1 MISIIIFNSMR
12 NDHHTIFGIN
22 GCHAVLE
29 SKKYK
34 IIEIL
39 IQSGSPAEKDGRITH
54 ILGYHGGHIKML
66 PSTQFKSNFK
76 QWRTQG
82 IVVRFSGRIDYD
94 LPSYNEK
101 TGNIC
106 LLALDGIEDPQN
118 FGQIIRTSECA
129 GIDGIIIT
137 KHSSCGITDAVL
149 QVSQGAFTQLP
160 IYIVNNLNQTALQL
174 KNEDFWIT
182 AVENSIESKKW
193 SEIDYSGKILL
204 IVGSEGRG
212 VKKINLDNSDFQATI
227 PMQGSINSLN
237 ISAAVSVILFE
248 RLRQLSS

>member
-1 MISIIIFNSMR
+1 M
-12 NDHHTIFGIN
+12 
-22 GCHAVLE
+22 
-29 SKKYK
+29 
-34 IIEIL
+34 
-39 IQSGSPAEKDGRITH
+39 
-54 ILGYHGGHIKML
+54 
-66 PSTQFKSNFK
+66 
-76 QWRTQG
+76 
-82 IVVRFSGRIDYD
+82 
-94 LPSYNEK
+94 
-101 TGNIC
+101 
-106 LLALDGIEDPQN
+106 
-118 FGQIIRTSECA
+118 
-129 GIDGIIIT
+129 
-137 KHSSCGITDAVL
+137 

-237 ISAAVSVILFE
+237 ISVAVSVILFE

>member
-1 MISIIIFNSMR
+1 MISIIIFNLMR

-22 GCHAVLE
+22 GSYAVLE

-39 IQSGSPAEKDGRITH
+39 IRSGSSAEKDGRITH
-54 ILGYHGGHIKML
+54 VLGYHGGHIKIL
-66 PSTQFKSNFK
+66 SSTQFKSNFQK
-76 QWRTQG
+76 WRTQG
-82 IVVRFSGRIDYD
+82 IVVRFSGKINSN
-94 LPSYNEK
+94 LPSYNHK
-101 TGNIC
+101 KGNIC

-137 KHSSCGITDAVL
+137 KHSSCGITDTVL

-160 IYIVNNLNQTALQL
+160 IYIVNNLNQTASQL

-182 AVENSIESKKW
+182 AAENSIESKNW
-193 SEIDYSGKILL
+193 HEIDYRGKVL
-204 IVGSEGRG
+204 IIIGSEGRG
-212 VKKINLDNSDFQATI
+212 IKKINLDNSDFQTTI

-237 ISAAVSVILFE
+237 VSASVSAILFE
-248 RLRQLSS
+248 RLRQLLS